1 MAHREKPAN
10 TWRALAVA
18 MNRSEQA
25 CRKWMVHREYPDELP
40 SRPPWTAEQ
49 VAAIRLWASKHLVA
63 QERTEAKK
71 AAAAAGKPETPAEA
85 LVDAMATADMETIRN
100 HPQVRGLDA
109 DELSSFLSRVE
120 KIKTERLKRDTL
132 EGKYVLRDEVASDEA
147 RRVLAVKTG
156 LMQLPRRVSADLA
169 ATDDPVV
176 IETRLTNEIR
186 RLLDEFANAVYG

>member
-1 MAHREKPAN
+1 MAAREKPAN

-25 CRKWMVHREYPDELP
+25 CRKWMTHRNYPDELP
-40 SRPPWTAEQ
+40 SQPPWTAEQ
-49 VAAIRLWASKHLVA
+49 VGAIRAWAVANLHA
-63 QERTEAKK
+63 QERTAEKK
-71 AAAAAGKPETPAEA
+71 AAAAGEKPTETES

-100 HPQVRGLDA
+100 HPKVRALDA

-120 KIKTERLKRDTL
+120 KIKTERLKRETL
-132 EGKYVLRDEVASDEA
+132 LGKYVLREEVASDEA

-169 ATDDPVV
+169 ATNDPMV
-176 IETRLTNEIR
+176 IETRLSTEIR
-186 RLLDEFANAVYG
+186 RLLDEFANAIYG